1 MEGTEF
7 SIPLTRQTGRAGG
20 PQQASLGVVLRLPA
34 FGYPMQGMKPEQP
47 GDEKN
52 TRVTKSESQ
61 HWLTWRN
68 LSTNTTVSFT
78 RNFPFETWEDGEKG
92 NGLHKHLWKYRE
104 SG

>member
-20 PQQASLGVVLRLPA
+20 PQPPPYLGVVLRLPA
-34 FGYPMQGMKPEQP
+34 FGFPMQGMKPEQP

-61 HWLTWRN
+61 HSLT
-68 LSTNTTVSFT
+68 
-78 RNFPFETWEDGEKG
+78 
-92 NGLHKHLWKYRE
+92 
-104 SG
+104 